1 MTINKPISALLGVV
15 LAALAVAGSASS
27 ASAVSVRPA
36 AELQPAVGTGSPV
49 VSGQA
54 CPDVMVI
61 GARGTDEGP
70 TTNTGELSS
79 YAADPY
85 KGVGRDIDTMYTDL
99 ATANRQ
105 LTWGL
110 EPALY
115 ATNVNLVAF
124 ARDVAKYPEG
134 AATGAES
141 ITLDIQTTDLTCP
154 HPVHYILAGYSLGA
168 WAVHDALLNQLR
180 SVQGEIIG
188 VALFG
193 DPKFIPSQPIDKPI
207 NMIQD
212 PAFGVATAVPDA
224 ADIPPGIPSAL
235 VARTG
240 SWCFRTDPICQSIGV
255 APAILAIELA
265 GCVRATK
272 TNNPSLCAHLLY
284 WKAESADAAAFL
296 QPFLP
301 PPGGTWGTAI
311 QVPGMASLDTSES
324 AGVMS
329 LSCASAGNCSADG
342 FYTDG
347 SGQQAFVANEVNGT
361 WGNAVAVPGTTTL
374 NAGGN
379 AMVLSLSCASA
390 GNCSAGGYYTDG
402 SYHDQAFVAN
412 EVNGTW
418 GNAVEVPGTAT
429 LNAGGNAT
437 VQSLSCASA
446 GNCSAGGLYRDGSGQ
461 QAFVAGEVNGAWGN
475 AVEVPGTETL
485 NADAN
490 ASVQSLSC
498 ASAGNCSAGG
508 FYTDGSAHAQA
519 FVAGEV
525 NGTWGNAVEVPGTTT
540 LNAGGGALVLSLSCA
555 SAGNCSAGGFY
566 IDGSSGQLAFV
577 VSES

>member
-1 MTINKPISALLGVV
+1 
-15 LAALAVAGSASS
+15 
-27 ASAVSVRPA
+27 
-36 AELQPAVGTGSPV
+36 
-49 VSGQA
+49 
-54 CPDVMVI
+54 MVI

-361 WGNAVAVPGTTTL
+361 WGNAV
-374 NAGGN
+374 
-379 AMVLSLSCASA
+379 
-390 GNCSAGGYYTDG
+390 
-402 SYHDQAFVAN
+402 
-412 EVNGTW
+412 
-418 GNAVEVPGTAT
+418 
-429 LNAGGNAT
+429 
-437 VQSLSCASA
+437 
-446 GNCSAGGLYRDGSGQ
+446 
-461 QAFVAGEVNGAWGN
+461 
-475 AVEVPGTETL
+475 EVPGTETL

-508 FYTDGSAHAQA
+508 FY
-519 FVAGEV
+519 
-525 NGTWGNAVEVPGTTT
+525 
-540 LNAGGGALVLSLSCA
+540 
-555 SAGNCSAGGFY
+555 